1 MIKPMQLGHTNIL
14 VTNLARAEKF
24 YTQALALDVVS
35 RRQNGVNLSARE
47 HSQELVLR
55 EVGPDA
61 RDSQIKS
68 IGTNHL
74 AWEMASFDDLQVMC
88 HQLTSTGVE
97 LIRIRSNSYSVGVYF
112 SDPDGNSNEVYFED
126 VEAFRRRPEEGEYPR
141 KLEGILVEP

>member
-1 MIKPMQLGHTNIL
+1 MVKPMQLGHTNIL

-61 RDSQIKS
+61 RDSQVKS

-97 LIRIRSNSYSVGVYF
+97 LIRTRSNSYSVGVYF

-141 KLEGILVEP
+141 KLEGIPVEP

>member
-1 MIKPMQLGHTNIL
+1 MVKPMQLGHTNIL

-97 LIRIRSNSYSVGVYF
+97 LIRTRSNSYSVGVYF

-141 KLEGILVEP
+141 KLEGIPVEP